1 MSKPWRYRS
10 VLIVASIGLTLT
22 TIGLVLAY
30 HSNPSR
36 FSINVRDDSRILWLF
51 AAGVLVT
58 SVGLTAFVAAINQTA
73 VTIAPKARRD
83 INLGIGGGVT
93 FQICA
98 FAENDPVMTAGWLV
112 AATLFI
118 VWACMRYSQAK
129 GYSKAY
135 AAFGLLNIAGLI
147 VLILLPTRNHH
158 RSRNNDTNSTA
169 PPE

>member
-10 VLIVASIGLTLT
+10 VLIVASIGLALITVGLT
-22 TIGLVLAY
+22 LAY
-30 HSNPSR
+30 LSNPSR
-36 FSINVRDDSRILWLF
+36 FSINVRDDSRIVWLF

-73 VTIAPKARRD
+73 VTIAPNARRD
-83 INLGIGGGVT
+83 INLGIGGGIT
-93 FQICA
+93 FQVCA
-98 FAENDPVMTAGWLV
+98 FVEKDPVIMAGWLV

-118 VWACMRYSQAK
+118 VWACMRYAQAK

-147 VLILLPTRNHH
+147 VLILLPQRANHQTKQKI
-158 RSRNNDTNSTA
+158 SSPT
-169 PPE
+169 